1 ERLPLIDAAGPAALA
16 PDEVLADQ
24 ALHRLEPGRVLVEV
38 RAARVVVEVCW
49 QLVANGGGDHGAS
62 RLLQPAPERPAANPP
77 GVVHGSKAGRE
88 SSRAVSGRG
97 VDRVFGL
104 GHPNSRWIGALT
116 RESEGRDAQKAH
128 APDRRSGRG
137 CRRGCGS
144 GLGRGRAPGD
154 RGHHRQRSIP
164 AERDQGE
171 GEHPVRARR
180 HQQERQGG
188 GVREQGSPCRE
199 GRAGRQDCQRAHPR
213 AEARHLP
220 LLRRLQ
226 QGGSRPHRRRVAP
239 RPMGGTFVLTL
250 REGFEA
256 ALVLGIVYTYLQK
269 IGAERQYRYATRGG
283 LLGVLASIALGVV
296 VTALSGPLLDPGPDV
311 LWLGV
316 IFVAVVVLTWH
327 GYWMRQHARAMSG
340 DVQRQIDAAQA
351 THRMWIIGGIAFT
364 GVFREG
370 AETVL
375 FLWGLL
381 TQATS
386 TSGWASALGAVLG
399 LLTAFSIGWGIF
411 RCGRRVSVKRFFGVT
426 SVFLLLLA
434 AGMFSTGIGRL
445 EVMGFLPA

>member
-1 ERLPLIDAAGPAALA
+1 
-16 PDEVLADQ
+16 
-24 ALHRLEPGRVLVEV
+24 
-38 RAARVVVEVCW
+38 
-49 QLVANGGGDHGAS
+49 
-62 RLLQPAPERPAANPP
+62 
-77 GVVHGSKAGRE
+77 
-88 SSRAVSGRG
+88 
-97 VDRVFGL
+97 
-104 GHPNSRWIGALT
+104 
-116 RESEGRDAQKAH
+116 
-128 APDRRSGRG
+128 
-137 CRRGCGS
+137 
-144 GLGRGRAPGD
+144 
-154 RGHHRQRSIP
+154 
-164 AERDQGE
+164 
-171 GEHPVRARR
+171 
-180 HQQERQGG
+180 
-188 GVREQGSPCRE
+188 
-199 GRAGRQDCQRAHPR
+199 
-213 AEARHLP
+213 
-220 LLRRLQ
+220 
-226 QGGSRPHRRRVAP
+226 
-239 RPMGGTFVLTL
+239 MGGTFVITL

-296 VTALSGPLLDPGPDV
+296 VTALSGPLLDLGPDV
-311 LWLGV
+311 IWLGV

-351 THRMWIIGGIAFT
+351 THRMWIIGVIAFT

-399 LLTAFSIGWGIF
+399 LLTAVSFGWAIF
-411 RCGRRVSVKRFFGVT
+411 RGGRHVSLQRFFGVT

-445 EVMGFLPA
+445 EVMGFLPATPTAWDTTFVLDDHGVIGGFLNGLIGYRSRPSTLEAGSYLLYLLVAGTLVFRSDVSSPRSRAPKGRIPTHVA